1 MLHRVYS
8 RSIRA
13 MDEDSLHACNWNYGE
28 KILRWARDRYGWAF
42 TSALACT
49 CFSQSESSF
58 ATVSR
63 SVTAFDF
70 R

>member
-8 RSIRA
+8 RSIGA
-13 MDEDSLHACNWNYGE
+13 MGADSLHACNWNYGE

-49 CFSQSESSF
+49 CFSRNRQEVSSPGP
-58 ATVSR
+58 
-63 SVTAFDF
+63 DP
-70 R
+70 